1 MRTEDLIKAISADA
15 RQAAMPTAR
24 VWWIAGAAAAVIA
37 FVVFE
42 LALGP
47 RPDIAHAVETVRFLS
62 KFVFTLALT
71 ATAFVVIRAASMPGT
86 HAGRLAPW
94 LLLAPALVAVGVVLE
109 LAALAPADW
118 MPRLVGTN
126 MYVCLTYIPV
136 IGVGPLA
143 VFLAALRHGAPTR
156 PGLAGAVAGLLAG
169 GLAATFYAA
178 QCIDDS
184 PLFVATWY
192 TIAILGLA
200 VLGGVLG
207 RFVARW

>member
-1 MRTEDLIKAISADA
+1 MRTEELIKAISADA
-15 RQAAMPTAR
+15 AQAAMPTGR
-24 VWWIAGAAAAVIA
+24 VWWIAVAAAAVVA

-47 RPDIAHAVETVRFLS
+47 RPDIAHAMGTARFLY

-71 ATAFVVIRAASMPGT
+71 ATAFVVIRAASRPGG
-86 HAGRLAPW
+86 HAARLAPW
-94 LLLAPALVAVGVVLE
+94 LLLAPALIMLGVAVELMVVPWSR
-109 LAALAPADW
+109 APAL
-118 MPRLVGTN
+118 LVGKN

-136 IGVGPLA
+136 IGIGPLA

-156 PGLAGAVAGLLAG
+156 PGMAGAVAGLLAG

-178 QCIDDS
+178 QCTDDS
-184 PLFVATWY
+184 PLFVAAWY